1 MPSVLVVED
10 NEFIRTALEHLMD
23 KEGMLVAVAN
33 NGAEAFRLLDSI
45 RFDLMITDMMMPE
58 ITGIEVIKHV
68 KKDPDKAHM
77 GIIVVSSM
85 DAERFVNDAYRL
97 GVDEYIVKPFMPFE
111 LMLRIKKVFSEK
123 GIR

>member
-58 ITGIEVIKHV
+58 VTGIEVIKHI

>member
-33 NGAEAFRLLDSI
+33 NGAEAFRLMDSI

-58 ITGIEVIKHV
+58 VTGIEVIKHI